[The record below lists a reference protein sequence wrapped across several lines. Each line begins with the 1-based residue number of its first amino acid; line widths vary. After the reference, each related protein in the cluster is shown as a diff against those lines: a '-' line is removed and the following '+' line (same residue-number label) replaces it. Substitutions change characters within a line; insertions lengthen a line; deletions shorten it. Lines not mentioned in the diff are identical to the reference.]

1 MFSISVIRLLSE
13 RNGGTWTGAEF
24 HSFPRNSLK
33 SVQKKSSI
41 RFWGLRDAQCVKCL
55 PCQHDDLGV
64 WIPGIHIK
72 TWVWQL
78 KRVSCRLRESS
89 SLKKY
94 GRKQPLASTHGQ
106 VHKAYLFKRPTP
118 FQVISSL
125 MVAKIRGW
133 YQREARVHD
142 VFIHSLQTV
151 WLLCSRHPSSLWGS
165 EVAPP
170 SWIQHPSSEIKGKEC
185 VWGG

>member
-1 MFSISVIRLLSE
+1 MGGHEQVQNSIHSQEILWNLS
-13 RNGGTWTGAEF
+13 
-24 HSFPRNSLK
+24 K
-33 SVQKKSSI
+33 KKSSI

-89 SLKKY
+89 YLKKY
-94 GRKQPLASTHGQ
+94 GRKQSLASTHGQ

-151 WLLCSRHPSSLWGS
+151 WLLCSRYPSSLWG
-165 EVAPP
+165 VR
-170 SWIQHPSSEIKGKEC
+170 
-185 VWGG
+185 GGSTFLDTTS